1 MTLGL
6 LTPGCVMDDLSE
18 CGASI
23 QFRYTRNID
32 GIDKFN
38 PNIQKVNLFI
48 FDSGGLFLDE
58 YEMDEKQLGRNHL
71 MHLNLFPGT
80 YDFVA
85 WGNLGKDYERPVFVK
100 GKTSV
105 KDAVISLKRTEKKV
119 TKHPG
124 DLYFGSLPR
133 IEILP
138 DLQRTQVLTIDMIKD
153 TKKIKI
159 IAKGLPK
166 EDIAKEMFVCR
177 ISSINGDYK
186 FDNSING
193 SDRLLYIPQSSVD
206 EQGQFVSEFGIMR
219 DLKDGSTQSRLIFTY
234 YDPDDKSEK
243 ELLNANLT
251 EILLAN
257 MKSQDL
263 DIEDSFEIELVFEFT
278 NGSAKIYI
286 KGWDSIDTGHVIG

>member
-1 MTLGL
+1 
-6 LTPGCVMDDLSE
+6 MDDLSE

-32 GIDKFN
+32 GIDKFT

-48 FDSGGLFLDE
+48 FDSDGLFLDE
-58 YEMDEKQLGRNHL
+58 YEMSEEQLGNNHL

-80 YDFVA
+80 YDIVA
-85 WGNLGKDYERPVFVK
+85 WGNLGDDYERPVFVK
-100 GKTSV
+100 GETSINE
-105 KDAVISLKRTEKKV
+105 AIISLKRTEKKV

-124 DLYFGSLPR
+124 DLFFGSLPR
-133 IEILP
+133 IEIQP
-138 DLQRTQVLTIDMIKD
+138 DLQRRQLLAIDMIKD

-159 IAKGLPK
+159 IAKGLPA
-166 EDIAKEMFVCR
+166 EDIAKEKFACR
-177 ISSINGDYK
+177 ISSVNGDYK

-193 SDRLLYIPQSSVD
+193 SDHLLYIPQSSVD
-206 EQGQFVSEFGIMR
+206 EQGQLTFEFGIMR

-234 YDPDDKSEK
+234 YDPDNKSEK

-263 DIEDSFEIELVFEFT
+263 DIEDYFEIELVFEFT
-278 NGSAKIYI
+278 NGNTKIDI
-286 KGWDSIDTGHVIG
+286 KGWDPVDTGSVIG